1 MSVRD
6 PQPIEERTVEGRTDW
21 QQSRGVFDALVPEET
36 SPYWRALHVAAE
48 DTVPMTNKRGEPITD
63 NAATGAEAYHVIS
76 PATAGTISIRNGVI
90 TYPPRTGSGVR
101 WHNAEHAY
109 YVISGSGSI
118 EIAGETHEFETGDGV
133 FVPMRTH
140 HRLVNDTDEPLKLLV
155 VATMPQRPCE
165 DLAATSID
173 YREYMEQI

>member
-6 PQPIEERTVEGRTDW
+6 PKPIDERTVEGRTDW
-21 QQSRGVFDALVPEET
+21 QQSRGAFDALVPEET
-36 SPYWRALHVAAE
+36 SRYWRALHVAAE

-63 NAATGAEAYHVIS
+63 NAASGAEAYHVIS